1 MPNRL
6 FKATDQVSNL
16 TAVIDPGTDTV
27 PGNVQKMA
35 FVMLNTTPFPFDA
48 AKIKTL
54 NAWQTAVSKP
64 TLDAGLV
71 VITPFLENFEISA
84 TTPLTNGGNDT
95 STPNGAPRLQGT
107 SFAAGKARISGASS
121 AQIQQLR
128 TLTAKTGNF
137 QHGTRLGVYLL
148 HEENGITC
156 ISDFKPIP
164 IYNFF
169 VGDAKKGGSIGQPN
183 EHEIEF
189 HFLGG
194 WSTNESVIDA
204 AFEVGTLTNVVPNP

>member
-27 PGNVQKMA
+27 PGNVQKLA
-35 FVMLNTTPFPFDA
+35 FVLLGATPFPFDA

-54 NAWQTAVSKP
+54 AAWQAAVSKP
-64 TLDAGLV
+64 NLDAGLV
-71 VITPFLENFEISA
+71 VVTPFLENFEISA

-107 SFAAGKARISGASS
+107 SFAAGKARISGAS
-121 AQIQQLR
+121 AEQIKALR
-128 TLTAKTGNF
+128 LLTAKTGNF

-148 HEENGITC
+148 HEENGIGC
-156 ISDFKPIP
+156 IDNFKPIP
-164 IYNFF
+164 IYNWF
-169 VGDAKKGGSIGQPN
+169 VGDAKKGGALGQPN

-194 WSTNESVIDA
+194 WSNNETVLDA
-204 AFEVGTLTNVVPNP
+204 AFEVGSLVNVVPGP

>member
-16 TAVIDPGTDTV
+16 TAVIDPGTDTI

-35 FVMLNTTPFPFDA
+35 FVLLSANVFTDVT
-48 AKIKTL
+48 IKTL
-54 NAWQTAVSKP
+54 AAWQTAVSKP

-121 AQIQQLR
+121 TQMQQLR
-128 TLTAKTGNF
+128 LLTAKTGNF

-148 HEENGITC
+148 HEENGLTC
-156 ISDFKPIP
+156 ISNSKPIP
-164 IYNFF
+164 VYNFF

-194 WSTNESVIDA
+194 WSTNESVIDL
-204 AFEVGTLTNVVPNP
+204 AFEGATLTNVVPA